1 MDKFYATIEFLGGQS
16 AAILTLTDA
25 SGDWAGSGRVEGRTR
40 SDIYERAYTLASLN
54 AQSKGG
60 RLERFSVVECPKDT
74 TKGLHEIPES
84 PDGAVQAL
92 AGDWKERRLT
102 CGASV
107 TPAFQH
113 RPGNTLNVE
122 PIQPWTRCLDKKPES
137 WPEGSS
143 ALRWMASGGE
153 AWVFGPCSA
162 RCPRESR

>member
-1 MDKFYATIEFLGGQS
+1 MIKFFATIEFLSGQQ
-16 AAILTLTDA
+16 AAILTLTNEA
-25 SGDWAGSGRVEGRTR
+25 GEWAGSGRVEGRDH
-40 SDIYERAYTLASLN
+40 SNIYERAYTLASLN

-60 RLERFSVVECPKDT
+60 RLERLSIAEPAPGEVRVRDV
-74 TKGLHEIPES
+74 S
-84 PDGAVQAL
+84 
-92 AGDWKERRLT
+92 RRET

-113 RPGNTLNVE
+113 RPGNALNVE
-122 PIQPWTRCLDKKPES
+122 PIQPWARCLDKKPAH

-162 RCPRESR
+162 NCPRQGR